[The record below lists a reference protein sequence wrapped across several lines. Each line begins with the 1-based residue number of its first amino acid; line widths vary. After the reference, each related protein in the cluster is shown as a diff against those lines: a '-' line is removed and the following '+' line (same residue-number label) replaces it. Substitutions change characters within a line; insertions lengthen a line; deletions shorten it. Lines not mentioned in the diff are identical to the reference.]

1 MIWWL
6 TNPAR
11 LKSEIAGL
19 EALRDR
25 EPWLLSVKP
34 ELRRDL
40 KLAVEFSIDLH
51 GELLRFVLEYPA
63 FFPETPPSVTPGDR
77 QRLSSHQYGLGGEL
91 CLEFRSDNWDPSITG
106 AMMLESTH
114 RLLTGERPAI
124 DTQAIVPSA
133 HQSTLGQRLRGTVGR
148 FLLTRALQEYAAS
161 LGVGDYLACQVE
173 DVFGPKRTWTA
184 YVIAAGPLDN
194 PEWRESTIPVRSE
207 APDAALLL
215 RVDSL
220 EALSVDIHALDTL
233 TETARGSESLA
244 SYVKATTRRTI
255 LADQHSASLFYSF
268 LKDGEWTVLPFAT
281 IDLTT
286 DSGPRLEEQ
295 YATLREKKVGLLGC
309 GSLGSKMATSLARS
323 GVGDFV
329 LVDDDIFKPE
339 NLVRHDLDGDGLGGH
354 KADGL
359 EARLRAVSPG
369 VNVHVRRVILGGQE
383 SSGTTASVLDEL
395 ATCDILIDAT
405 ADPQAFN
412 LLASVARTTQLPM
425 IWAEVFAGGVGGF
438 VARLRPHVE
447 PPPHKARQQYLAWCE
462 QEGVPWGATEGGRY
476 YALGGAGP
484 MIADDADVT
493 LIAAHATRMVTDYL
507 IQPNHSEFPHPAYFI
522 GLKRG
527 WIFAEPLDVRPLD
540 FVAEGSWQQATDPA
554 ATTEAVNYL
563 LSLVEPRNDERL
575 TGT

>member
-1 MIWWL
+1 M
-6 TNPAR
+6 
-11 LKSEIAGL
+11 
-19 EALRDR
+19 
-25 EPWLLSVKP
+25 VKP
-34 ELRRDL
+34 R
-40 KLAVEFSIDLH
+40 
-51 GELLRFVLEYPA
+51 
-63 FFPETPPSVTPGDR
+63 DR
-77 QRLSSHQYGLGGEL
+77 QRLSSHQYGSGGEL

-106 AMMLESTH
+106 AMMVESTH
-114 RLLTGERPAI
+114 RLLAGERPAP
-124 DTQAIVPSA
+124 DAKAIVPSA

-161 LGVGDYLACQVE
+161 LGVGDYRACQVE
-173 DVFGPKRTWTA
+173 DVFGPKRTWMA
-184 YVIAAGPLDN
+184 YVKAAGPADN
-194 PEWRESTIPVRSE
+194 PEWRESTIPVRSDT
-207 APDAALLL
+207 PHAALLL
-215 RVDSL
+215 RVDLL
-220 EALSVDIHALDTL
+220 EALSVDIQTLDAL

-244 SYVKATTRRTI
+244 SYVKATTRHTI

-286 DSGPRLEEQ
+286 DSGPRLDEQ
-295 YATLREKKVGLLGC
+295 YTTLRAKKVGLLGC

-329 LVDDDIFKPE
+329 LVDDDILKPG
-339 NLVRHDLDGDGLGGH
+339 NLVRHDLDGNSLGGH
-354 KADGL
+354 KVDAL

-412 LLASVARTTQLPM
+412 LLASVARTATRPM

-438 VARLRPHVE
+438 VARLRPDIE

-462 QEGVPWGATEGGRY
+462 QEGVQWGAADGGSY
-476 YALGGAGP
+476 DAHGDAGP
-484 MIADDADVT
+484 IIADDADVT
-493 LIAAHATRMVTDYL
+493 LIAAHVTRMVTDYL
-507 IQPNHSEFPHPAYFI
+507 IQPDHSEFPHPAYFI
-522 GLKRG
+522 GLKRA

-540 FVAEGSWQQATDPA
+540 FVAEGPWQQAADPA
-554 ATTEAVNYL
+554 ATTEAVNYM
-563 LSLVEPRNDERL
+563 LSLIEPRDDERL
-575 TGT
+575 TGA